1 MGKGELRL
9 LCVAST
15 IVLEGVRMPL
25 SEAHCK
31 DEQLLFLVMDSAML
45 DSGFPFWARCM
56 HQYGGKTRFTRKRQ
70 LRGLFADAER
80 DGRLK
85 PAALGVRLIDNSA
98 SLTVHHGVEATCI
111 HCGRETA
118 VTVQHCESAST
129 RTPGPG
135 PPTPAR
141 QPRRSSTPPPTH

>member
-15 IVLEGVRMPL
+15 IVLEGVRVPL

-56 HQYGGKTRFTRKRQ
+56 HQYGGKRGGDSSVGC
-70 LRGLFADAER
+70 LRTL
-80 DGRLK
+80 
-85 PAALGVRLIDNSA
+85 SA
-98 SLTVHHGVEATCI
+98 TG
-111 HCGRETA
+111 G
-118 VTVQHCESAST
+118 
-129 RTPGPG
+129 
-135 PPTPAR
+135 
-141 QPRRSSTPPPTH
+141 